1 MRDGYQGWTRAKE
14 EGWDRVFG
22 SKPLSEDTI
31 EVLRTAGKFLAEIS
45 NRGVYGSSER
55 VADYRTRALHAN
67 RCDPPCDTCKCPKG
81 D

>member
-14 EGWDRVFG
+14 EAWDRVFG
-22 SKPLSEDTI
+22 TKPLSPEI
-31 EVLRTAGKFLAEIS
+31 VEVLAATG
-45 NRGVYGSSER
+45 RGVYGSSER